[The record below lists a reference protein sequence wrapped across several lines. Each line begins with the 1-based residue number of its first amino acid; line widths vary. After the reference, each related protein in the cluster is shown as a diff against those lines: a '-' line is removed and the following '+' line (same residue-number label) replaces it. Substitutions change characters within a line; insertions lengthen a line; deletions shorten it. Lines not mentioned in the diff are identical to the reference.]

1 MVGTEQPN
9 ESWHVWMVP
18 DSYILHRLP
27 ALPFDEHTRHAIGFQ
42 GYLCHLGMVC
52 LLYPCPT
59 SGPSTRSAP
68 ACHIAPRA
76 LEASQIPRFQ
86 GCVPV
91 PVPEANTIESRQAM
105 RPACSQPT
113 PGAPT
118 PRRQLLHMYPAQ
130 CPPVATTISRFRE
143 AYLGI

>member
-1 MVGTEQPN
+1 MVGTEQSN

-42 GYLCHLGMVC
+42 GYLGMVC

-68 ACHIAPRA
+68 DLSHCAESPSGFPDSKVPRLCAC
-76 LEASQIPRFQ
+76 
-86 GCVPV
+86 
-91 PVPEANTIESRQAM
+91 
-105 RPACSQPT
+105 AC
-113 PGAPT
+113 A
-118 PRRQLLHMYPAQ
+118 
-130 CPPVATTISRFRE
+130 
-143 AYLGI
+143 